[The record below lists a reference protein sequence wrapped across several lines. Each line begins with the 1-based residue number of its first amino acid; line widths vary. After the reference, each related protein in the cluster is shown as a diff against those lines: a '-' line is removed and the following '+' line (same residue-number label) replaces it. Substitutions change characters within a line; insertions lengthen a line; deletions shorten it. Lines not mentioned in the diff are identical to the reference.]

1 MFALQYWFY
10 FCHTSTWI
18 NHRYIYVPSP
28 LESLSHLLPILTP
41 LGYCRAPVW
50 VPWVIQKIS
59 ICYLFKYVIVYASM
73 LLCPFILSSP
83 SSPQPL
89 SISLVSMSAS
99 PSLLCKQVHQYH
111 PSRFHIYVLIYGT
124 PNTLCCSVSE
134 SCLTLQSRAL
144 QHVRLSCLSPSPGVC
159 SDACPLSQW
168 CHPTISSSVVLFSS
182 CPQSFPASGSFPMSQ
197 FFASGSQSIGASA
210 SVLPMNI

>member
-18 NHRYIYVPSP
+18 NHRYTYVPSP

-59 ICYLFKYVIVYASM
+59 ICYLFKCVSVYASM
-73 LLCPFILSSP
+73 LLCPFVLSSL

-89 SISLVSMSAS
+89 SISLFSMSAS
-99 PSLLCKQVHQYH
+99 PSLLCKQVHQHH
-111 PSRFHIYVLIYGT
+111 PSRFHIYVPIHGT
-124 PNTLCCSVSE
+124 SNTLLLLSLWVMSD
-134 SCLTLQSRAL
+134 SATPGL

-159 SDACPLSQW
+159 SDACLLSQW

-182 CPQSFPASGSFPMSQ
+182 CPQSFPASGSFPMNQ

-210 SVLPMNI
+210 SVLPINI